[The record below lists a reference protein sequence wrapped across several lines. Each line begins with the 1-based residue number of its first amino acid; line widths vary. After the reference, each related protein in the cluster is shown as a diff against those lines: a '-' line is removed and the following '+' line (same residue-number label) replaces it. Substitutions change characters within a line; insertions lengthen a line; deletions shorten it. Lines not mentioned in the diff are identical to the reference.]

1 VTGTSPPAGAAGTAS
16 AAAQPAEAAEAEL
29 LGSEQVAE
37 FVANGFLRFDALV
50 PDELNK
56 ACLEELAAADAADR
70 AGREPALDAG
80 SSAGLA
86 LAQCFAKAPAIR
98 SLLGLPRVRGI
109 IASLLGPD
117 PIYDHHAVHVR
128 LPGEHS
134 QQLHADA
141 IIDTRLSFD
150 IQLMYFPHDV
160 PADMGGT
167 LLVPG
172 SHLRR
177 VNEHDIARYQNLLGQ
192 ITYFGPAGSVLV
204 LHHGL
209 WHCGRRNSR
218 PQARYMFKLRLN
230 PATDQVRRWAA
241 EDLADDSVRRA
252 VRTILRARQP
262 WYEAS
267 TGRLELVNR
276 IGLWRHLTGM
286 PAFDLDYWMGRLE
299 NGVAPSLL
307 DVLPG

>member
-1 VTGTSPPAGAAGTAS
+1 MTGTSPSAGATGAAS
-16 AAAQPAEAAEAEL
+16 PPVRPEPEL
-29 LGSEQVAE
+29 LGSEQIAE

-50 PDELNK
+50 PGELNR
-56 ACLEELAAADAADR
+56 ACLEEMVAADAADR
-70 AGREPALDAG
+70 AGEQPALG
-80 SSAGLA
+80 TGNRAGLA
-86 LAQCFAKAPAIR
+86 LAQCFRESAAIR
-98 SLLGLPRVRGI
+98 GLLALPSVRGI
-109 IASLLGPD
+109 ITSLLGPD
-117 PIYDHHAVHVR
+117 PVYDHHAVHVR
-128 LPGEHS
+128 LPGEPS

-141 IIDTRLSFD
+141 IIDTRLNFD

-192 ITYFGPAGSVLV
+192 ITYFGPAGSLLV

-218 PQARYMFKLRLN
+218 ESARYMFKLRLN
-230 PATDQVRRWAA
+230 PATDQVRRWAV
-241 EDLADDSVRRA
+241 EDLDDDSVRRA
-252 VRTILRARQP
+252 VDAILRTRQP

-276 IGLWRHLTGM
+276 VALWRHLTGM
-286 PAFDLDYWMGRLE
+286 PGFDLDYWVGRLE
-299 NGVAPSLL
+299 NGAAPPLL
-307 DVLPG
+307 DALPG

>member
-1 VTGTSPPAGAAGTAS
+1 MTGRSQRAETAGAAT
-16 AAAQPAEAAEAEL
+16 AAETGAQGAEL
-29 LGSEQVAE
+29 LGSEQMAE

-50 PDELNK
+50 PGELNK
-56 ACLEELAAADAADR
+56 ACLEEMIAADTADH
-70 AGREPALDAG
+70 AGVRPALDAG
-80 SSAGLA
+80 NRAGLA
-86 LAQCFAKAPAIR
+86 LARCFAGAPAIR
-98 SLLGLPRVRGI
+98 SLLALPKVRGI
-109 IASLLGPD
+109 ITSLLGPD
-117 PIYDHHAVHVR
+117 PVYDHHAVHVR
-128 LPGEHS
+128 LPGELA

-167 LLVPG
+167 LLIPG

-192 ITYFGPAGSVLV
+192 ISYYGPAGSVLV

-218 PQARYMFKLRLN
+218 ESARYMFKLRLN

-241 EDLADDSVRRA
+241 DDLADDSVRLA
-252 VRTILRARQP
+252 VRSILRARQP
-262 WYEAS
+262 WYEDS

-276 IGLWRHLTGM
+276 IALWRHLAGTPG
-286 PAFDLDYWMGRLE
+286 FDLDYWVGRLE
-299 NGVAPSLL
+299 NGAAPSLL
-307 DVLPG
+307 GALPGRA

>member
-1 VTGTSPPAGAAGTAS
+1 
-16 AAAQPAEAAEAEL
+16 
-29 LGSEQVAE
+29 
-37 FVANGFLRFDALV
+37 
-50 PDELNK
+50 
-56 ACLEELAAADAADR
+56 
-70 AGREPALDAG
+70 
-80 SSAGLA
+80 
-86 LAQCFAKAPAIR
+86 
-98 SLLGLPRVRGI
+98 VRGI
-109 IASLLGPD
+109 ITSLLGPD
-117 PIYDHHAVHVR
+117 PVYDHHAVHVR
-128 LPGEHS
+128 LPGEPS

-141 IIDTRLSFD
+141 IIDTRLNFD

-192 ITYFGPAGSVLV
+192 ITYFGPAGSLLV

-218 PQARYMFKLRLN
+218 ESARYMFKLRLN
-230 PATDQVRRWAA
+230 PATDQVRRWAV
-241 EDLADDSVRRA
+241 EDLDDDSVRRA
-252 VRTILRARQP
+252 VDAILRTRQP

-276 IGLWRHLTGM
+276 VALWRHLTGM
-286 PAFDLDYWMGRLE
+286 PGFDLDYWVGRLE
-299 NGVAPSLL
+299 NGAAPPLL
-307 DVLPG
+307 DALPG

>member
-1 VTGTSPPAGAAGTAS
+1 MTGTSPSAGATGAAS
-16 AAAQPAEAAEAEL
+16 PPVRPEPEL
-29 LGSEQVAE
+29 LGSEQIAE

-50 PDELNK
+50 PGELNR
-56 ACLEELAAADAADR
+56 ACLEEMVAADAADR
-70 AGREPALDAG
+70 AGEQPALG
-80 SSAGLA
+80 TGNRAGLA
-86 LAQCFAKAPAIR
+86 LAQCFRESAAIR
-98 SLLGLPRVRGI
+98 GLLALPRVRGI
-109 IASLLGPD
+109 ITSLLGPD
-117 PIYDHHAVHVR
+117 PVYDHHAVHVR
-128 LPGEHS
+128 LPGEPS

-141 IIDTRLSFD
+141 IIDTRLNFD

-192 ITYFGPAGSVLV
+192 ITYFGPAGSLLV

-218 PQARYMFKLRLN
+218 ESARYMFKLRLN
-230 PATDQVRRWAA
+230 PATDQVRRWAV
-241 EDLADDSVRRA
+241 EDLDDDSVRRA
-252 VRTILRARQP
+252 VDAILRTRQP

-276 IGLWRHLTGM
+276 VALWRHLTGM
-286 PAFDLDYWMGRLE
+286 PGFDLDYWVGRLE
-299 NGVAPSLL
+299 NGAAPPLL
-307 DVLPG
+307 DALPG